1 MLLIGFKNE
10 TSSTGNT
17 EDNLGSVTH
26 QRVDVI
32 AGSPNDTKQ
41 DLAQLYHLMVEKG
54 NKSKKK
60 LAKLYDELE
69 FSNISESEF
78 EKMENRLLSEIKIL
92 EYERII
98 IVEGLILK

>member
-1 MLLIGFKNE
+1 
-10 TSSTGNT
+10 
-17 EDNLGSVTH
+17 
-26 QRVDVI
+26 
-32 AGSPNDTKQ
+32 
-41 DLAQLYHLMVEKG
+41 MVEKG

>member
-1 MLLIGFKNE
+1 
-10 TSSTGNT
+10 
-17 EDNLGSVTH
+17 
-26 QRVDVI
+26 
-32 AGSPNDTKQ
+32 
-41 DLAQLYHLMVEKG
+41 MVEKG

-69 FSNISESEF
+69 FSDISESEF